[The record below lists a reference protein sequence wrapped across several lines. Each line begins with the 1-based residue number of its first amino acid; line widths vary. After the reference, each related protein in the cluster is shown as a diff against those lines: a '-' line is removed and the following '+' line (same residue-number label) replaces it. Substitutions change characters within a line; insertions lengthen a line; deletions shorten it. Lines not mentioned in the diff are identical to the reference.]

1 MNEERWRPASEVAV
15 GDVVWALVA
24 GSDATMV
31 VKGEV
36 EVVNGYSCVI
46 ASISKAYVFDWWLPL
61 EALPELPEEQVDATY
76 I

>member
-36 EVVNGYSCVI
+36 EVVNGYPCVI